1 MKIQIN
7 TDHNIAGDERWAAGA
22 EASVATA
29 LARFA
34 DQITRIE
41 VHVSDVN
48 AGKSGTDDKRC
59 LLEARLAGLRPVA
72 VDHQAA
78 TVDDAIAGAADKLV
92 RMLDSTLGRLAQ
104 P

>member
-7 TDHNIAGDERWAAGA
+7 TDQNIAGDERWADGA

-41 VHVSDVN
+41 LHVSDLN
-48 AGKSGTDDKRC
+48 AGKFGTDDKRC
-59 LLEARLAGLRPVA
+59 LLEARLAGRQPVA

-78 TVDDAIAGAADKLV
+78 TVEEAIDGAADKLV

-104 P
+104 R

>member
-7 TDHNIAGDERWAAGA
+7 TDHNIAGDEQWAAKA

-59 LLEARLAGLRPVA
+59 LLEARLAGLRPLA

-78 TVDDAIAGAADKLV
+78 TVDGAVAGAARKLV